1 MDYIFL
7 HEYSADEKRH
17 YCDVLDQ
24 CINRLPYTL
33 ASPIGNVCLEV
44 GRENYGK
51 AMNYML
57 DFFEISTQY
66 LFCVLY
72 AKLSGMYVKQ
82 GSARAVELHKFIN
95 RIDSKRPLAF
105 GDWVNDLFCPI
116 VGLAA
121 KEFPDD
127 ALCKSLQAN
136 VVNRK
141 KNILLGDKRN
151 PSVVNIRNRYKGH
164 TTTLSEA
171 LYHDVVFTLEER
183 MLVMASA
190 LLPLT
195 EWHFVSRSGD
205 KCLLLNGMKPVE
217 VPLQEIGAIMQ
228 PGHYYVSSKALADA
242 GEEDL
247 LDGFS
252 RGIDDYVKKPF
263 SIRELVVRIKS
274 VLRRTKGGDTEQVP
288 SSLTCNTLVLDA
300 EKKLCTIDGEEVPL
314 TKKEFEILRLFLQNR
329 GRIFSREEILGK
341 VWEED
346 VLVIDR
352 TIDVNINRLRK
363 KLKQYGNN
371 IITKL
376 GYGYGFKD

>member
-1 MDYIFL
+1 MATKSKILVVNDEDTICEVLKLNLEMAGYDVDTAN
-7 HEYSADEKRH
+7 SAE
-17 YCDVLDQ
+17 
-24 CINRLPYTL
+24 
-33 ASPIGNVCLEV
+33 A
-44 GRENYGK
+44 
-51 AMNYML
+51 AM
-57 DFFEISTQY
+57 
-66 LFCVLY
+66 
-72 AKLSGMYVKQ
+72 KK
-82 GSARAVELHKFIN
+82 
-95 RIDSKRPLAF
+95 PLA
-105 GDWVNDLFCPI
+105 DYDLYIIDVMMGEMNGFDF
-116 VGLAA
+116 AS
-121 KEFPDD
+121 K
-127 ALCKSLQAN
+127 
-136 VVNRK
+136 
-141 KNILLGDKRN
+141 
-151 PSVVNIRNRYKGH
+151 IRA
-164 TTTLSEA
+164 TEA
-171 LYHDVVFTLEER
+171 L
-183 MLVMASA
+183 
-190 LLPLT
+190 
-195 EWHFVSRSGD
+195 
-205 KCLLLNGMKPVE
+205 K
-217 VPLQEIGAIMQ
+217 EIPIIICTAKD
-228 PGHYYVSSKALADA
+228 S
-242 GEEDL
+242 EEDL

>member
-1 MDYIFL
+1 MATKSKILVVDDEDTICEVLKLNLEMAGYDVDTAN
-7 HEYSADEKRH
+7 SA
-17 YCDVLDQ
+17 
-24 CINRLPYTL
+24 
-33 ASPIGNVCLEV
+33 EV
-44 GRENYGK
+44 
-51 AMNYML
+51 AM
-57 DFFEISTQY
+57 
-66 LFCVLY
+66 
-72 AKLSGMYVKQ
+72 KK
-82 GSARAVELHKFIN
+82 
-95 RIDSKRPLAF
+95 PLA
-105 GDWVNDLFCPI
+105 DYDLYIIDVMMGEMNGFDF
-116 VGLAA
+116 AS
-121 KEFPDD
+121 K
-127 ALCKSLQAN
+127 
-136 VVNRK
+136 
-141 KNILLGDKRN
+141 
-151 PSVVNIRNRYKGH
+151 IRA
-164 TTTLSEA
+164 TEA
-171 LYHDVVFTLEER
+171 L
-183 MLVMASA
+183 
-190 LLPLT
+190 
-195 EWHFVSRSGD
+195 
-205 KCLLLNGMKPVE
+205 K
-217 VPLQEIGAIMQ
+217 EIPIIICTAKD
-228 PGHYYVSSKALADA
+228 S
-242 GEEDL
+242 EEDL